1 MSTFFLTITLRSIKA
16 LSHRID
22 SPKINGLEEQWV
34 RNPALPWY
42 PRTVL
47 TQMVQWAKI
56 KSPLFYSEIKTHWP
70 LDPLEMPTL
79 QHCVFCFSTF
89 YCFFF
94 FLTFKND
101 VCLPPSLPRFQVSPS
116 VHSSLE
122 PKARNSCLPHRP
134 HFPPLLPSSSLEPS
148 LLWMLLCEFPVWWVK
163 TLGQPN
169 ENHTSGHSL
178 QGKSILELTAPPPQ
192 TDH

>member
-1 MSTFFLTITLRSIKA
+1 MGEKPSPSLVPTYSTHSNGSMSKNQESLVL
-16 LSHRID
+16 
-22 SPKINGLEEQWV
+22 QWD
-34 RNPALPWY
+34 
-42 PRTVL
+42 
-47 TQMVQWAKI
+47 Q
-56 KSPLFYSEIKTHWP
+56 
-70 LDPLEMPTL
+70 DPLTPGPIRDANSSTL
-79 QHCVFCFSTF
+79 CVLFF
-89 YCFFF
+89 YFLLFFF

-169 ENHTSGHSL
+169 EKHTSGHSL

-192 TDH
+192 TDHELS